1 MVGKESVVGG
11 IQALRG
17 KPFWRSIVGMAG
29 LGMCVPQGIERH
41 SKASSASKVSGE
53 CQKSI
58 LLALGQLGT
67 GRIFLNVINK

>member
-1 MVGKESVVGG
+1 MVGKEAIVGESRPLG
-11 IQALRG
+11 T

-67 GRIFLNVINK
+67 GRIFLNVINQ